1 MNGQTRDLPWGIQ
14 SMKCICNGCCQDR
27 RVNWMTWHQGGIL
40 ILTYLGYT
48 CYHLTRKPI
57 SVVKNVL
64 HVNCSDLSP
73 PSNILVNDSNR
84 DTWCDWAPFGKKITD
99 TLQKYIHIYL
109 NNINIF
115 NNS

>member
-99 TLQKYIHIYL
+99 TLQKKYIYI
-109 NNINIF
+109 
-115 NNS
+115 S